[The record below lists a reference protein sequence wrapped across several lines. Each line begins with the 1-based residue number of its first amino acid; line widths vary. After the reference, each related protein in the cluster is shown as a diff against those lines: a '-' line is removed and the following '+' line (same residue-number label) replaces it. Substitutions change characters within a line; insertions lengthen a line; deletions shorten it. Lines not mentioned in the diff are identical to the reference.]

1 MKTGKFCTKM
11 KISDVCNKISP
22 VLQALWCAVLYFIIE
37 AISRHSIAEAWQYMT
52 GKPLVFA
59 YNTAF
64 IHNNADRVSVSQ
76 KIFLAYI
83 GIGILAVP
91 WTCKWD
97 PADEQGY
104 AIYRAGSAYAYRWII
119 HYAEVS
125 ACLWSDPGLH
135 PDRTCA
141 DRVVDPAYQGTE
153 IQKEDSIQICDPAD
167 SGRNCCFWR
176 YYTACP

>member
-1 MKTGKFCTKM
+1 MAVYDRQATGFC
-11 KISDVCNKISP
+11 IQYSF
-22 VLQALWCAVLYFIIE
+22 YF
-37 AISRHSIAEAWQYMT
+37 
-52 GKPLVFA
+52 
-59 YNTAF
+59 
-64 IHNNADRVSVSQ
+64 HNNADRVTVSQ
-76 KIFLAYI
+76 KIFLACI

-141 DRVVDPAYQGTE
+141 DRVVDPVYQGPE

-167 SGRNCCFWR
+167 PGRNCCFWR